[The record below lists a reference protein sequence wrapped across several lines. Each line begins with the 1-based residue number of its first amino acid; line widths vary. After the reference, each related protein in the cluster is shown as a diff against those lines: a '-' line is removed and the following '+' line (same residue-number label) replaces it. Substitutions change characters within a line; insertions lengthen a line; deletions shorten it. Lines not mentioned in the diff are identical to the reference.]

1 MRHNLVPKA
10 RQFLTIYVRVSLANT
25 KALARELNAE
35 GTYTS
40 HQTTQYMKGT
50 LMMLTFLGTLA
61 ATWLTL
67 SLFAYLLSDNASF
80 REISSSGGIAVF
92 MLVFGWIPSII
103 VCIDVEEKL
112 N

>member
-1 MRHNLVPKA
+1 MTDSYL
-10 RQFLTIYVRVSLANT
+10 LTIQHR
-25 KALARELNAE
+25 
-35 GTYTS
+35 

-67 SLFAYLLSDNASF
+67 SLFVYFLSDNTSF
-80 REISSSGGIAVF
+80 REVSGSGGIAMF
-92 MLVFGWIPSII
+92 MLILGWIPSII

>member
-1 MRHNLVPKA
+1 
-10 RQFLTIYVRVSLANT
+10 
-25 KALARELNAE
+25 
-35 GTYTS
+35 
-40 HQTTQYMKGT
+40 MKGT

-67 SLFAYLLSDNASF
+67 SLFVYFLSDNTSF
-80 REISSSGGIAVF
+80 REVSGSGGIAMF
-92 MLVFGWIPSII
+92 MLILGWIPSII